1 MACTAMVIVVIDLMS
16 SLLDGSLTAHPL
28 RVTAGTASL
37 LALSMITW
45 RRRPLQGVASD
56 PDPATDARGE
66 VEQRM
71 ALVIDGAE
79 LGFWDWDYPTGK
91 HHVNQRWL
99 DMLGLQTEDL
109 DHYVGDWDNRI
120 HPDDRAIV
128 RPVIN
133 AHIVSGQPY
142 VVEFRMRHKQ
152 GHWVWIQ
159 GSGGVVE
166 HDKITG
172 APLRLC
178 GTHQNITARKAS
190 EKNLQITYQ
199 IINQSGFVV
208 LEWSAETGLPVVFAT
223 DNIESLTGYTARQ
236 LLETPL
242 GFLDLIH
249 ADDSKT
255 FERELREMS
264 GQADDAQDIVHL
276 PYRIVCANGRIKWI
290 QDRKVVIRNDLGQ
303 ITGYQG
309 LITDITD
316 RLQYEQRLLEAKQQ
330 AERATRVKSEF
341 LANMSHEIRTPM
353 NAIVGLVELCL
364 NGSIDARQR
373 NYLERVQTASRA
385 LMALIDDILDL
396 SKLEAGKMQLEP
408 TPFVL
413 DELLDQVLSTLE
425 ELSKRKGLCLIRP
438 VSDSGVRAVIGD
450 PQRLRQVLTNLI
462 GNAVKFT
469 ERGEIRVELAELA
482 RDERQLRLQFSISDT
497 GIGMTD
503 EQQSRLFQAFSQG
516 DNSITR
522 NYGGTGLG
530 LVISKQLIEQMGGSI
545 SVSSQHGIG
554 STFSFRV
561 TLGVADVDDIR
572 LSRERQHSGFDT
584 RQLQHIRGAR
594 ILLVEDNEVNRLVAT
609 ELLEQVQLLV
619 ETAEHGQAALDKLQN
634 NHYDCVLM
642 DVQMPVLDGYQTT
655 RRLRELR
662 HCRSL
667 PVIAMT
673 ANVFSDDRAR
683 CTQAG
688 MNDFI
693 GKPILP
699 QTLYATLL
707 KWISPKTST
716 PQVPQPPHPSLMA
729 TAVSLPCLYGIDNA
743 KGLQHT
749 AGNTSIYNKVLLK
762 FAENHASSMNEIET
776 ALAHGDLKNAKR
788 LIHTLKG
795 LAASLGAPLLHG
807 QLQRIDDR
815 LADAADGG
823 KRADGLDV
831 LLKNTAQEM
840 EKIIASIQTTLTIAD
855 NRADRPAI
863 ASAESLSPKRI
874 EQQLQDLLVKLR
886 SFDSDADRAIEAILA
901 DIDDPDMVA
910 RLQPVEKQIA
920 HYQFIDAA
928 NDLQRL
934 LAQSNH

>member
-1 MACTAMVIVVIDLMS
+1 MTASAKPYDHRLERAMACTAMVIVVIDLMS

-341 LANMSHEIRTPM
+341 LANMSHE
-353 NAIVGLVELCL
+353 
-364 NGSIDARQR
+364 
-373 NYLERVQTASRA
+373 
-385 LMALIDDILDL
+385 
-396 SKLEAGKMQLEP
+396 
-408 TPFVL
+408 
-413 DELLDQVLSTLE
+413 
-425 ELSKRKGLCLIRP
+425 
-438 VSDSGVRAVIGD
+438 
-450 PQRLRQVLTNLI
+450 
-462 GNAVKFT
+462 
-469 ERGEIRVELAELA
+469 
-482 RDERQLRLQFSISDT
+482 
-497 GIGMTD
+497 
-503 EQQSRLFQAFSQG
+503 
-516 DNSITR
+516 
-522 NYGGTGLG
+522 
-530 LVISKQLIEQMGGSI
+530 
-545 SVSSQHGIG
+545 
-554 STFSFRV
+554 
-561 TLGVADVDDIR
+561 
-572 LSRERQHSGFDT
+572 
-584 RQLQHIRGAR
+584 
-594 ILLVEDNEVNRLVAT
+594 
-609 ELLEQVQLLV
+609 
-619 ETAEHGQAALDKLQN
+619 
-634 NHYDCVLM
+634 
-642 DVQMPVLDGYQTT
+642 
-655 RRLRELR
+655 
-662 HCRSL
+662 
-667 PVIAMT
+667 
-673 ANVFSDDRAR
+673 
-683 CTQAG
+683 
-688 MNDFI
+688 
-693 GKPILP
+693 
-699 QTLYATLL
+699 
-707 KWISPKTST
+707 
-716 PQVPQPPHPSLMA
+716 
-729 TAVSLPCLYGIDNA
+729 
-743 KGLQHT
+743 
-749 AGNTSIYNKVLLK
+749 
-762 FAENHASSMNEIET
+762 
-776 ALAHGDLKNAKR
+776 
-788 LIHTLKG
+788 
-795 LAASLGAPLLHG
+795 
-807 QLQRIDDR
+807 
-815 LADAADGG
+815 
-823 KRADGLDV
+823 
-831 LLKNTAQEM
+831 
-840 EKIIASIQTTLTIAD
+840 
-855 NRADRPAI
+855 
-863 ASAESLSPKRI
+863 
-874 EQQLQDLLVKLR
+874 
-886 SFDSDADRAIEAILA
+886 
-901 DIDDPDMVA
+901 
-910 RLQPVEKQIA
+910 
-920 HYQFIDAA
+920 
-928 NDLQRL
+928 
-934 LAQSNH
+934 